1 MKASAKLVL
10 FCFLGTAWLQ
20 AAEPSVT
27 ETTRLADSLD
37 ELVQQRPPFRP
48 EKYGKGALLYAA
60 APMDLEQIVSIAADM
75 LKIDKADLREFL
87 EADRHA
93 LSHIVY
99 ARLLGA
105 KRGKPW
111 KPLLIDGEDLFLA
124 LQKEGVTVAEIYQV
138 LENLHTELAFA
149 SLDSPVSPKRHPAS
163 KGR

>member
-1 MKASAKLVL
+1 MRACLKLFL
-10 FCFLGTAWLQ
+10 SCFLGGACLW
-20 AAEPSVT
+20 AAEPSVI

-48 EKYGKGALLYAA
+48 EKFGKGVLLYAA
-60 APMDLEQIVSIAADM
+60 APVELESIVPIAADM

-87 EADRHA
+87 KEDRHT

-105 KRGKPW
+105 KRSKPW

-124 LQKEGVTVAEIYQV
+124 LQEEGVRIAEIHQV
-138 LENLHTELAFA
+138 LQNLHTELSFV
-149 SLDSPVSPKRHPAS
+149 SLDSPVIPEPHRA
-163 KGR
+163 RQQR